1 MGSFFDVWDPAQGVL
16 GFPGPQLSSLIFFRQ
31 WFFCKLKRGTWDD
44 QKSWA
49 DDLLVCSQ
57 VIECGDL
64 SRGCHWMVV
73 GAKRKPENGEMW
85 FSCKSRP
92 QRCIFQHKDVFPDRR
107 DVFSNYTPSHFT
119 HQPGASWVY
128 WLPKSRKMR
137 LKMIIRKTSHGKG
150 HWSPLNRC

>member
-1 MGSFFDVWDPAQGVL
+1 MYETQLKVFWGSQDLNCRLWSFFVNGFSVNLKEVHGMIRKAEQTTYWCAHKSLSVET
-16 GFPGPQLSSLIFFRQ
+16 FPG
-31 WFFCKLKRGTWDD
+31 
-44 QKSWA
+44 
-49 DDLLVCSQ
+49 
-57 VIECGDL
+57 
-64 SRGCHWMVV
+64 GCYWVL

-128 WLPKSRKMR
+128 WLPKSRKTR
-137 LKMIIRKTSHGKG
+137 LEIIIGKTSHGKG
-150 HWSPLNRC
+150 HWSRSPNCC